1 MSSCIHHLMIDN
13 RKWFQ
18 TIKLNVFTKV
28 ATYCSRSVTTPT
40 LSLNSPV
47 RGSEAQARNIFHD
60 DNVAWMDL
68 NIPNYDIILG
78 F

>member
-1 MSSCIHHLMIDN
+1 MIDN

-18 TIKLNVFTKV
+18 ITKLKVFIKV

-47 RGSEAQARNIFHD
+47 RGSEAQARNILYLIKFC
-60 DNVAWMDL
+60 L
-68 NIPNYDIILG
+68 NGPEYSNYDIIS
-78 F
+78 